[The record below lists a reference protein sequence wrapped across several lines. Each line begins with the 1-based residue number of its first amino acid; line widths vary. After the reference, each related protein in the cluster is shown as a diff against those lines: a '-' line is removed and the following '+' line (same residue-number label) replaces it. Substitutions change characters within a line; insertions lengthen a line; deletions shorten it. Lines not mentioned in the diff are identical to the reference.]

1 MISTSAVIITIV
13 NCINLICN
21 AFLLKN
27 VSPTVDGM
35 LGGHAYISPVD
46 IKGSTEFLKEFFEV
60 LHDDVVQVSKGVKWS
75 KA

>member
-13 NCINLICN
+13 NCINLIRN

-60 LHDDVVQVSKGVKWS
+60 LHDDVVQVSKGVKLS